1 MSRLDEGD
9 ELCGICAVA
18 IDLGEEW
25 SPEAP
30 GGRVELPGAV
40 VGFIDLALGSGGDEI
55 APYLL
60 SELEQRIDRLLRLD
74 SVYVDHLDAH
84 AQLNPDTTAAEAV

>member
-1 MSRLDEGD
+1 MRPENLLMRVLATGERSVGIGGAVGGAMSRLDEGD

-25 SPEAP
+25 SVFEAP

-40 VGFIDLALGSGGDEI
+40 VGFIDLAIGAGGDEI
-55 APYLL
+55 APYLH
-60 SELEQRIDRLLRLD
+60 S
-74 SVYVDHLDAH
+74 
-84 AQLNPDTTAAEAV
+84 